1 MRVRVVLAFIASL
14 LLASC
19 VGNIATPTASP
30 AATTPAPTSSSPA
43 TSSPSVAPS
52 QSPRVPPPFTSLV
65 ALPAQPLFIAFDR
78 GRIAYIPETG
88 ELVMVDI
95 ATGAARTVHRPQQGW
110 HLELDVDGLRA
121 DTLVFLETRTDG
133 QRTDARVRQLDLRF
147 DAMATLDD
155 FSGPFLG
162 GGDTW
167 RPRAPVTNGVMTAWI
182 RVDQDRAPFGIH
194 VVLHLPV
201 QGGPRAIDSGTSAV
215 WIDLD
220 DRNGIAI
227 SKLISSD
234 HEAELV
240 LWQDGRRTPLGTRPS
255 HEGGP
260 VFFVDGG
267 MFWQQ
272 GPGIAAHV
280 ETGAHIT
287 VPRGVAKAIDFPGCG
302 ISSTTPQHL
311 VLLCRDGA
319 ALLRPTTGVRTP
331 LPPGA
336 AQRGAGSAVV
346 WRGEGS
352 TQWWLGIL
360 PP

>member
-1 MRVRVVLAFIASL
+1 MRIRAVLAIITPL

-19 VGNIATPTASP
+19 VGNIATPTASLP
-30 AATTPAPTSSSPA
+30 ATTPVPISSSPA
-43 TSSPSVAPS
+43 TSSPSVAPT
-52 QSPRVPPPFTSLV
+52 QSPPVPPPFASV
-65 ALPAQPLFIAFDR
+65 VPLPAQPAYIAFDR
-78 GRIAYIPETG
+78 GRVAYIPDTG
-88 ELVMVDI
+88 ELVVVDI
-95 ATGAARTVHRPQQGW
+95 VTGAARTVHRPQQGW

-133 QRTDARVRQLDLRF
+133 QRTDVRVRQVDLRF

-167 RPRAPVTNGVMTAWI
+167 RPRAPVTNGVTTAWI

-194 VVLHLPV
+194 VVLQLPV

-220 DRNGIAI
+220 DRNGVAI
-227 SKLISSD
+227 SKLITSD
-234 HEAELV
+234 HMAELV
-240 LWQDGRRTPLGTRPS
+240 LWQDGQRTSLGTRPS
-255 HEGGP
+255 EDGGP

-267 MFWQQ
+267 IFWQQ
-272 GPGIAAHV
+272 GPGIVAHV
-280 ETGAHIT
+280 ETGAHIIL
-287 VPRGVAKAIDFPGCG
+287 PRGVIKTIDFRGCG
-302 ISSTTPQHL
+302 ITSPTLEHL
-311 VLLCRDGA
+311 VLVCRDGA

-331 LPPGA
+331 LPPGSA
-336 AQRGAGSAVV
+336 HRGVGRAVV
-346 WRGEGS
+346 WRGDGT

-360 PP
+360 RP